1 MVCIVDMVM
10 VKCRARRLCP
20 GRGARLVRRF
30 LCTVVMVV
38 VGLKLLLVVGI
49 TILSSS
55 PEIFFQFCN
64 PRQFGPFILAYLY
77 LSIHSEG
84 FFADGGCGER

>member
-1 MVCIVDMVM
+1 MFRMVCIVDMVI

-30 LCTVVMVV
+30 LYAVVMVV

-55 PEIFFQFCN
+55 PEIFS
-64 PRQFGPFILAYLY
+64 ILQPQAVWAIFYGISIY
-77 LSIHSEG
+77 LSMTSVSLSSSAG
-84 FFADGGCGER
+84 A